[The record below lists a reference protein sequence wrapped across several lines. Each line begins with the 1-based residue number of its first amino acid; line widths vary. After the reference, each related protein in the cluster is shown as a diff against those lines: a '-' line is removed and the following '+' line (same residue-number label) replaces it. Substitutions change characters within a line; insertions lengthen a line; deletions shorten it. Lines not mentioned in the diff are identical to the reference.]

1 MEHVLASNAA
11 WPREVPS
18 GARRFIGV
26 FHRQTRW
33 LGHGDIQR
41 LAAAV
46 GVEGRLVESDDRL
59 LVGDGARSLAYLQPP
74 ARLAG
79 QLLLSDR
86 TPAAGAAVRAPLDAG
101 HATRLARELL
111 ERWGVPPAG
120 TPDGPTHFDLEAT
133 GSDVAAARDTG
144 GGEPASAG
152 GAVTQVVGRIRL
164 DGLPV
169 VGPRGEVRL
178 TFGAEARPRRVRV
191 ALWESLR
198 LHEERQL
205 VSPHEALHT
214 AVGRLLGRAD
224 VLGRPVEVRE
234 IRLVYFADE
243 YRGGA
248 DLLVPEYLVA
258 VEHGGDARSRQVLRV
273 PAWR

>member
-11 WPREVPS
+11 WPREVPT
-18 GARRFIGV
+18 GVRRLIGV

-46 GVEGRLVESDDRL
+46 GIEGRLVESDDRL
-59 LVGDGARSLAYLQPP
+59 LVGDGDRSLAYLQPP

-86 TPAAGAAVRAPLDAG
+86 TPAAGVAVRPPLDAG
-101 HATRLARELL
+101 HAARSARQLL
-111 ERWGVPPAG
+111 ERWGFPPAG
-120 TPDGPTHFDLEAT
+120 TSGGPTNLDLEAT
-133 GSDVAAARDTG
+133 GSAATARDTG
-144 GGEPASAG
+144 DGQRAPAG
-152 GAVTQVVGRIRL
+152 GAFTKVVGRIRL

-178 TFGAEARPRRVRV
+178 TFGAEARPRKVCV

-224 VLGRPVEVRE
+224 ARGRTVEVRE

-258 VEHGGDARSRQVLRV
+258 VELGGDARSRQILRV